1 MKYAQVR
8 IVHVQDGRD
17 VDGRLSRTAKIWLEG
32 VEVEGIASYHI
43 DGGPDYGKG
52 GVIQK
57 VTLEF
62 FAEVEIEQ
70 VKR

>member
-8 IVHVQDGRD
+8 IIHIQDGRD

-32 VEVEGIASYHI
+32 IEVEGIASYRI
-43 DGGPDYGKG
+43 DGGSDYGKG

-57 VTLEF
+57 VMLEF

>member
-8 IVHVQDGRD
+8 VVHIQDGRD
-17 VDGRLSRTAKIWLEG
+17 VEGRHSRTAKIWLDG
-32 VEVEGIASYHI
+32 VEIEGLTNYKI
-43 DGGPDYGKG
+43 DAGLDYARG
-52 GVIQK
+52 GVVQK
-57 VTLEF
+57 ITLEF